1 MKLTILDGNAVNPGD
16 VSWDLFKKY
25 ADITV
30 FPRSSEKEVIS
41 RIAESDAVFLNKI
54 RIDENVILHC
64 PNLKYIGVLATG
76 YDVID
81 IPTVKKA
88 GICVTNIPSYSTM
101 AVAQHVFSLITFFTN
116 HISAHN
122 DSVQNEGWIKSPD
135 FCYWEKPLFELYG
148 KTLGILGY
156 GNIGRQVAKIAEA
169 FGMNVLVCP
178 HSPSADIPNCV
189 TQEKLWEQ
197 SDFITLHAPL
207 TAETAGIIN
216 KSSIDKMK
224 DGAYII
230 NTARGGL
237 VAEDDVRSALETGKI
252 AGYGCDVLSS
262 EPMKDSCPLYRAPN
276 CVITPHIAWAPL
288 ETRERLIKIA
298 FDNFESWIQG
308 KPKNMIY

>member
-81 IPTVKKA
+81 IPAVKKA
-88 GICVTNIPSYSTM
+88 EICVTNIPSYSTM

-156 GNIGRQVAKIAEA
+156 GNIGRQVAKIADA

-216 KSSIDKMK
+216 KSSIEKMK